1 METTIILV
9 RHGETV
15 DNARQIMQGQT
26 QGELNDKG
34 RDQARQVAERLACEQ
49 LDAVVASDLHR
60 AVQTAEIIAAPHG
73 MTVQTTPLLRER
85 DWGGFTGRFIPELKG
100 EVWPD
105 DIESEEALLERARQ
119 FLIYMTATYPGKR
132 VVAVGHGIINKA
144 ILAIYAQCPMREV
157 QRMMNAEVRVLTTT
171 AERVASATTMA
182 VSTTT
187 AATASAE

>member
-34 RDQARQVAERLACEQ
+34 REQAQQVAERLACEQ

-60 AVQTAEIIAAPHG
+60 AVQTAELIAATHD
-73 MTVQTTPLLRER
+73 MTVHTTPLLRER

-119 FLIYMTATYPGKR
+119 FLIYITATYPGKR

-144 ILAIYAQCPMREV
+144 ILAVYAQCPMREV

-182 VSTTT
+182 ASTTS
-187 AATASAE
+187 ATASAE